1 MPVECTCIKC
11 GKKFTT
17 KNYKKDTAKYCSR
30 ECMNEYRSGKRRGE
44 WVTKICPS
52 CGKEFESL
60 KSKNKKYCSPECVSN
75 RNDNHV
81 IYYCDVCGK
90 EIRMTKWQY
99 QYLTEKQ
106 KTITCS
112 KECSN
117 IQKNNGIKMKCPVC
131 GKEIYRA
138 QFRMNLHKNH
148 FCSNECQFI
157 FKHQQNF
164 EIRKCEICGKSFEC
178 SKFSSQ
184 RFCSNSCVN
193 KWQASGEG
201 KMIHQKQWAK
211 MLSQGKIYT
220 QSKPQIIINNILK
233 EMNITYTNEKNLNFY
248 AVDNYLDDYDLIIE
262 VMGDYWHINP
272 LRFST
277 KINDHQRKRIVVDKS
292 KHTYIKDKFSIDILY
307 LWEMDIINN
316 KELCQKLI
324 QLYVNQKGVLE
335 NYHSFNYH
343 LTDSGEI
350 KLNNILILPYQE
362 RSINEYKHLFIA

>member
-1 MPVECTCIKC
+1 
-11 GKKFTT
+11 
-17 KNYKKDTAKYCSR
+17 
-30 ECMNEYRSGKRRGE
+30 
-44 WVTKICPS
+44 
-52 CGKEFESL
+52 
-60 KSKNKKYCSPECVSN
+60 
-75 RNDNHV
+75 
-81 IYYCDVCGK
+81 
-90 EIRMTKWQY
+90 
-99 QYLTEKQ
+99 
-106 KTITCS
+106 
-112 KECSN
+112 
-117 IQKNNGIKMKCPVC
+117 
-131 GKEIYRA
+131 
-138 QFRMNLHKNH
+138 
-148 FCSNECQFI
+148 
-157 FKHQQNF
+157 
-164 EIRKCEICGKSFEC
+164 
-178 SKFSSQ
+178 
-184 RFCSNSCVN
+184 
-193 KWQASGEG
+193 
-201 KMIHQKQWAK
+201 
-211 MLSQGKIYT
+211 
-220 QSKPQIIINNILK
+220 
-233 EMNITYTNEKNLNFY
+233 MNITYTNEKNLNFY